1 MFLYGLTLQRSA
13 AINCVAYGNFS
24 GPKLHEIVVAH
35 GKSIELLRPDAAG
48 KVTRM
53 REERASC
60 LPHPDGHTGAHARAA
75 APALCAHCS
84 CPALRCTP
92 ALSLER

>member
-1 MFLYGLTLQRSA
+1 MHMYALTLQRSA

-48 KVTRM
+48 KVQSLCHMECFGLVRSMVTFR
-53 REERASC
+53 
-60 LPHPDGHTGAHARAA
+60 LPGFAA
-75 APALCAHCS
+75 YV
-84 CPALRCTP
+84 R
-92 ALSLER
+92 

>member
-60 LPHPDGHTGAHARAA
+60 LPQLQTGTQGRMLAQRPPLFVRTAR
-75 APALCAHCS
+75 
-84 CPALRCTP
+84 ALRCAARP
-92 ALSLER
+92 R

>member
-35 GKSIELLRPDAAG
+35 GKCIELLRPDAGG
-48 KVTRM
+48 KVIS
-53 REERASC
+53 E
-60 LPHPDGHTGAHARAA
+60 
-75 APALCAHCS
+75 
-84 CPALRCTP
+84 
-92 ALSLER
+92 